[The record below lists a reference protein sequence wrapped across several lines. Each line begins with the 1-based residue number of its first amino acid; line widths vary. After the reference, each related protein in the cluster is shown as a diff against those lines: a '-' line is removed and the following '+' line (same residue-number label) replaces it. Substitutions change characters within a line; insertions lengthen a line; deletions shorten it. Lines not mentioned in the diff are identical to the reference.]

1 MKKQHLCLLLTL
13 LLLRAECS
21 ASGPAFASQTPV
33 GYVLSGNN
41 GSEGFR
47 HNALTLI
54 DPRSGVVQRQ
64 IGLPHSWTKNA
75 SRDPH
80 GRLWLGFSGNLNK
93 SDTLLQVYSPAGEL
107 LQELHPCVAPKAGI
121 SFAANR
127 AFVAC
132 SERGFSGK
140 VVVVNLET
148 FAVEATIELS
158 LRDAPMLLTAS
169 AATTE
174 AVVVAAMTSG
184 PEEAL
189 YSVLTLIDPNTLTI
203 RAQWTPAMHTNIW
216 RILSHNGRFLLL
228 NVGSWRQPRAQAQD
242 VLVLDPSDPPQL
254 QGLSLAAS
262 PLWGVLVGES
272 LYTYHNP
279 TWGLS
284 DDTHRSVSRLDLTS
298 GQVQTWL
305 LPEQWN
311 ADDLAEMQGQIILV
325 KSGGCRD
332 SAAGLYRFDPQSGQI
347 QLLVSVTDASQI
359 LGSP

>member
-1 MKKQHLCLLLTL
+1 MLLLMLTG
-13 LLLRAECS
+13 CS
-21 ASGPAFASQTPV
+21 FNGSPLASRPLV

-54 DPRSGVVQRQ
+54 DARSGAVQRQ
-64 IGLPHSWTKNA
+64 IALPHSWAKNA

-80 GRLWLGFSGNLNK
+80 GRLWIGFAGTLNT
-93 SDTLLQVYSPAGEL
+93 SDTLVQVYSPAGEL
-107 LQELHPCVAPKAGI
+107 LQELRPCVAPKAGI

-140 VVVVNLET
+140 MVVVNLDT
-148 FAVEATIELS
+148 FAIEATIELR
-158 LRDAPMLLTAS
+158 LPDAPMLLTAS
-169 AATTE
+169 AATAT

-184 PEEAL
+184 PDDAL
-189 YSVLTLIDPNTLTI
+189 YSVITLIDPYTLTV
-203 RAQWTPAMHTNIW
+203 RAQLTPDKHTNIW
-216 RILSHNGRFLLL
+216 RILPHQGCFYLL

-242 VLVLDPSDPPQL
+242 VLVLDPSDPQKL
-254 QGLSLAAS
+254 RGLALAAA
-262 PLWGVLVGES
+262 PLWGVIAGES

-284 DDTHRSVSRLDLTS
+284 DDSQRSISRLDLTS
-298 GQVQTWL
+298 GQVQTWT

-311 ADDLAEMQGQIILV
+311 ADDLALMQGQIILV
-325 KSGGCRD
+325 KSGGRKD
-332 SAAGLYRFDPQSGQI
+332 SAGLYRFDPQSGHV
-347 QLLVSVTDASQI
+347 QLLVGVTDASQL
-359 LGSP
+359 LGSS